1 MTDIQSARSIA
12 TPKNPAQ
19 PRLAALQSLR
29 GELVRRRALARQPQ
43 PEGVTA
49 PPLRLLLGELR
60 SGFESWRAW
69 REIGESETV
78 AATQP
83 GAVILLPGFGTH
95 SFRMR
100 ALRRGLEA
108 AGHRVDDWGLGWNMG
123 GTAEQLDR
131 LCARIEEVAARQVEP
146 VALVGWSLG
155 GIYAREA
162 AKRVP
167 DSVGMVITM
176 GTPFSGDLHANNA
189 WRAYHWITGQDVA
202 DPPVPGDY
210 AVKPPVRTVALWSA
224 RDGIVSPRAARGRA
238 GERDEAV
245 ALRCTHLGFASHPSV
260 LAELRRLLDAAE
272 PTRVPA
278 SIEVYKALGKLA
290 GSKSS

>member
-1 MTDIQSARSIA
+1 MGKRLTHSSVEGGMTDKHSAR
-12 TPKNPAQ
+12 TVLAQ

-43 PEGVTA
+43 PLGVST
-49 PPLRLLLGELR
+49 PPLRLFLGELR

-69 REIGESETV
+69 RAVGENEP
-78 AATQP
+78 AAEAQP
-83 GAVILLPGFGTH
+83 GTVMLVPGFGTH

-123 GTAEQLDR
+123 GTAEQLD
-131 LCARIEEVAARQVEP
+131 LMCARIEDAATRQGEP

-155 GIYAREA
+155 GLYAREA

-167 DSVGMVITM
+167 HAVRLVITM

-189 WRAYHWITGQDVA
+189 WRAYHWITGQDVTV
-202 DPPVPGDY
+202 PPVPGDY
-210 AVKPPVRTVALWSA
+210 AAKPPVPTIALWSA
-224 RDGIVSPRAARGRA
+224 RDGIVSPRAARGRS
-238 GERDEAV
+238 GERDTAI
-245 ALRCTHLGFASHPSV
+245 ALRCTHLGFASHPRV
-260 LAELRRLLDAAE
+260 LETLIAQLARRA
-272 PTRVPA
+272 
-278 SIEVYKALGKLA
+278 I
-290 GSKSS
+290 